1 MSPDLLLRFLPYVWQ
16 AQWQRSSQY
25 VWPVIEKMNEMNI
38 APTSITFSHI
48 ILRYTLDSN
57 LEVALQYLYAMKA
70 RKLVPE
76 LHAVEAVVTLAAH
89 SGYPRLAIDLASW
102 FEDASIRR
110 LDQAVWMNCLRS
122 SADSLYVSVRYGY
135 HLFFV

>member
-1 MSPDLLLRFLPYVWQ
+1 
-16 AQWQRSSQY
+16 
-25 VWPVIEKMNEMNI
+25 MNEMNI
-38 APTSITFSHI
+38 APNSTTFTYI

-76 LHAVEAVVTLAAH
+76 LRAIEAVVTLAAH

-110 LDQAVWMNCLRS
+110 LDQAVWMSCLRS
-122 SADSLYVSVRYGY
+122 SADSLYVSIRYEY
-135 HLFFV
+135 YFFPV